1 MKRIFTLLSV
11 LLFAFAAWAGSNSTL
26 KITLQNG
33 EIAYVSLEKA
43 PTLSHHFDAD
53 LNDWVVVV
61 SDEGTPEGAEKPLEY
76 AISAV
81 KKYEFVDKIEDGI
94 DEIHASS
101 SNKPSFVINGK
112 SIHINGCDRAVS
124 AYSING
130 TMTTTAQPDANGC
143 VSLDLSQQPA
153 GIYVIKINKSQTI
166 KVSIR

>member
-11 LLFAFAAWAGSNSTL
+11 LLFAFAAWAGSNSIL
-26 KITLQNG
+26 KITLQSG

-81 KKYEFVDKIEDGI
+81 RKYEFVNIADGI
-94 DEIHASS
+94 DEIRTNATD
-101 SNKPSFVINGK
+101 KPSFVINGK
-112 SIHINGCDRAVS
+112 SIRINGCDRAVS

-153 GIYVIKINKSQTI
+153 GVYVIKINKSQTI